1 MTRANRSG
9 LLGSEMRRFLA
20 AVLSSS
26 LPLLAAVPA
35 GADTGSRQLEYA
47 VVATSGG
54 VARRATVTVDFVG
67 GSAERVL
74 TVNVDE
80 IVDDNT
86 ERHAYVG
93 IEPSGSLRA
102 TTVQSLTSE
111 EEAICS
117 LMAMESEDLAGVST
131 GDSWERE
138 GPVPGGRH
146 HTRFS
151 VLGVDDDGFVEFAVS
166 RDLIRNDGS
175 VARWRGT
182 MHYDAGGFVPSTIT
196 LNGKLIAA
204 DAPGGGRNVAMSIRL
219 LHDTFKH

>member
-1 MTRANRSG
+1 MTGVRGSG
-9 LLGSEMRRFLA
+9 LLVGEMRRFLA

-35 GADTGSRQLEYA
+35 GADTASWQLEYA

-67 GSAERVL
+67 GSAEHL
-74 TVNVDE
+74 MTVNVDE
-80 IVDDNT
+80 VVDDNT
-86 ERHAYVG
+86 EREAYVG

-117 LMAMESEDLAGVST
+117 LMAMESEDLSGVST

-151 VLGVDDDGFVEFAVS
+151 VLGTDDDGFVEFAVS
-166 RDLIRNDGS
+166 RDLVHNDGS

-182 MHYDAGGFVPSTIT
+182 MHYDAGGFVPATIT
-196 LNGKLIAA
+196 LNGNLIPAGDPAA
-204 DAPGGGRNVAMSIRL
+204 GRNVAMSIRL